1 MNDSAA
7 ENWAGGCR
15 RRNKEKMTLDESQEF
30 VDELATEYSTATG
43 QCNLMLATWLK
54 GIRIEVC

>member
-43 QCNLMLATWLK
+43 QCKLMHGTSTW
-54 GIRIEVC
+54 